1 MDVESVVIELF
12 LIEDF
17 ERLDNSYSKLAEELV
32 FGDPVIFC
40 LLTFAFFKLCLQLVD
55 LIIDLEELV
64 HLFPIAVQELL
75 LLLK

>member
-12 LIEDF
+12 LIEDL

-32 FGDPVIFC
+32 FGDSVIFC